1 MKKLLSF
8 ALGLSVLVAVVLT
21 GCSSS
26 GSTESGSNSSTAS
39 QAQTSTPVDMNV
51 TALKGP
57 TEMGMVKF
65 MNYCEEETITDNN
78 YNFSIAASIDEVTPK
93 IVQGE
98 IDIAA
103 VPANVASVLYNN
115 TEGGVKVLAINTL
128 GVLYMV
134 ESGDT
139 IHSVEDLRGK
149 TIYASGKGA
158 TPEYALNYILE
169 QNGIDPAKDVTIEWK
184 SEHSECVAALNASEN
199 AIAMLPQPFVTT
211 AQSKNSN
218 LRVAL
223 DLTEEWDKLQE
234 NAESPSTLVTGVV
247 VARTEFIEQN
257 PQAVEDFLK
266 HYQESVD
273 YVNKNVNEGAA
284 LVGKYD
290 IVTEAVAQKAIPE
303 CNITFISGN
312 EMKEKLSGYLS
323 VLNDQNAKSIGGKL
337 PADDFYYNA

>member
-8 ALGLSVLVAVVLT
+8 ALGLSVLVAVVFT

-39 QAQTSTPVDMNV
+39 QTQTSTPVDMNV

-57 TEMGMVKF
+57 TAMGMVKF
-65 MNYCEEETITDNN
+65 MNDCEEETITDNN

-139 IHSVEDLRGK
+139 IHSVED
-149 TIYASGKGA
+149 
-158 TPEYALNYILE
+158 
-169 QNGIDPAKDVTIEWK
+169 
-184 SEHSECVAALNASEN
+184 
-199 AIAMLPQPFVTT
+199 
-211 AQSKNSN
+211 
-218 LRVAL
+218 
-223 DLTEEWDKLQE
+223 
-234 NAESPSTLVTGVV
+234 
-247 VARTEFIEQN
+247 
-257 PQAVEDFLK
+257 
-266 HYQESVD
+266 
-273 YVNKNVNEGAA
+273 
-284 LVGKYD
+284 
-290 IVTEAVAQKAIPE
+290 
-303 CNITFISGN
+303 
-312 EMKEKLSGYLS
+312 
-323 VLNDQNAKSIGGKL
+323 
-337 PADDFYYNA
+337 